1 MFDKNGNIR
10 IEDEKNITVI
20 GKERME
26 FYSRDPV
33 TGKYVLIMWTDKN
46 NVVSNNAIN
55 DSIEESE
62 VNEMN
67 VVERMNRFIENY
79 YKREKDKI
87 TEKYDKKLCEL
98 NKELDSVKAMNMF
111 DEIKKDALDTIFE
124 KFKEN
129 LNPEYKKILE
139 KDEITISGCIE
150 LKSKNYPFSYFPSTE
165 ADMNKLDTLCK
176 EKDEALKELHDKCKN
191 LELLIDTCETVE
203 DFNELLKAYDI
214 LNDNG
219 TLI

>member
-10 IEDEKNITVI
+10 IEDEKNIVVI

-33 TGKYVLIMWTDKN
+33 TGKYVLVMWTDKN
-46 NVVSNNAIN
+46 NVVSNNVIK
-55 DSIEESE
+55 DLIEESE

-67 VVERMNRFIENY
+67 AVERMNRFIENY

-87 TEKYDKKLCEL
+87 TENYDKKLCEL

-129 LNPEYKKILE
+129 LNPEYKKLLE

-165 ADMNKLDTLCK
+165 TDMNKLDSLCK

-191 LELLIDTCETVE
+191 LELLIDTCETME

>member
-1 MFDKNGNIR
+1 MFDKNENIR
-10 IEDEKNITVI
+10 IEDEKNIVVL

-33 TGKYVLIMWTDKN
+33 TGKYVLVMWTDKN
-46 NVVSNNAIN
+46 NVVNNAIN
-55 DSIEESE
+55 NSIEESE
-62 VNEMN
+62 ENEM
-67 VVERMNRFIENY
+67 ELADRMNRFIENY
-79 YKREKDKI
+79 HKREKDKI

-111 DEIKKDALDTIFE
+111 NEIKKDALDDIFE
-124 KFKEN
+124 KFKES
-129 LNPEYKKILE
+129 LNSEYKELLE
-139 KDEITISGCIE
+139 KDEITILGNIT
-150 LKSKNYPFSYFPSTE
+150 LKAKNYHFAYFPSTE
-165 ADMNKLDTLCK
+165 GDKEKLKALHEERDQKLD
-176 EKDEALKELHDKCKN
+176 ELYDKCKN
-191 LELLIDTCETVE
+191 LKLLIDTCETME

>member
-10 IEDEKNITVI
+10 MEDEKNIVVM

-33 TGKYVLIMWTDKN
+33 TGKYVLVMWTDKN
-46 NVVSNNAIN
+46 NVVSNAIN

-67 VVERMNRFIENY
+67 AVERMNRFIENY

-87 TEKYDKKLCEL
+87 TENYDKKLCEL

-165 ADMNKLDTLCK
+165 ADMNKLDSLCK

-191 LELLIDTCETVE
+191 LSLLVDTCETME

>member
-10 IEDEKNITVI
+10 IEDGKNIAVI

-33 TGKYVLIMWTDKN
+33 TDKYVLVMWTDKN

-62 VNEMN
+62 ENEMEL
-67 VVERMNRFIENY
+67 VDRMNRFIENY

-111 DEIKKDALDTIFE
+111 NEIKKDTLDDIFE

-129 LNPEYKKILE
+129 LNSEYKELLE
-139 KDEITISGCIE
+139 KDEITILGNIT
-150 LKSKNYPFSYFPSTE
+150 LKAKNYHFTYFPSTE
-165 ADMNKLDTLCK
+165 GDKEKLKALHEEKDQKLD
-176 EKDEALKELHDKCKN
+176 ELYDKCKN
-191 LELLIDTCETVE
+191 LKLLIDTCETME

-214 LNDNG
+214 LNNNG

>member
-10 IEDEKNITVI
+10 IEDEKNIVVI

-33 TGKYVLIMWTDKN
+33 TGKYVLVMWTDKN

-55 DSIEESE
+55 DSIEERE

-67 VVERMNRFIENY
+67 AVERMNRFIENY

-87 TEKYDKKLCEL
+87 NEKYDKKLCEL

>member
-1 MFDKNGNIR
+1 MFDKNGIIR

-33 TGKYVLIMWTDKN
+33 TGKYVLVMWADKN
-46 NVVSNNAIN
+46 NVVSNNVIN

-67 VVERMNRFIENY
+67 AVERMNRFIENY

-139 KDEITISGCIE
+139 KDEITISGCIK
-150 LKSKNYPFSYFPSTE
+150 LKSKKYLCSYFPFTE
-165 ADMNKLDTLCK
+165 GDKEKLKALHEEKDQKLD
-176 EKDEALKELHDKCKN
+176 ELHDKCKN
-191 LELLIDTCETVE
+191 LELLIDTCETME
-203 DFNELLKAYDI
+203 DFNELLKAYGI
-214 LNDNG
+214 LNDDG
-219 TLI
+219 ILI

>member
-1 MFDKNGNIR
+1 
-10 IEDEKNITVI
+10 
-20 GKERME
+20 ME

-33 TGKYVLIMWTDKN
+33 TGKYVLVMWTDKN
-46 NVVSNNAIN
+46 NVVSNAIN
-55 DSIEESE
+55 NSIEESE
-62 VNEMN
+62 ENEM
-67 VVERMNRFIENY
+67 ELADRMNRFIENY

-87 TEKYDKKLCEL
+87 TKKYDKKLFEL

-139 KDEITISGCIE
+139 KDEITILGCIE

-191 LELLIDTCETVE
+191 MELLIDTCETME